1 MKFIVISCLILLVL
15 SAFIQFIGYRRHKKS
30 LMLSI
35 NVTLAADI
43 FIPPYVAFADS
54 LGMLGTSLK
63 AQWFLWILKRKKIKI
78 RDQVWLDAKTYDFVQ
93 NRLSELQKW
102 LAMDLYFARRSHYY
116 HRGLYFYLSHQNQRI
131 KMINYIES
139 YIKR

>member
-15 SAFIQFIGYRRHKKS
+15 SACIQFIGYRRHKKEFDAFYQRYAS
-30 LMLSI
+30 SGH
-35 NVTLAADI
+35 

-93 NRLSELQKW
+93 KTTSPELQKW
-102 LAMDLYFARRSHYY
+102 LAMDFILLRVEAIITTVGCIFI
-116 HRGLYFYLSHQNQRI
+116 YLI
-131 KMINYIES
+131 KVNV
-139 YIKR
+139 

>member
-15 SAFIQFIGYRRHKKS
+15 SAFIQFIGYRRHKKEFDAFYQRYAGS
-30 LMLSI
+30 GH
-35 NVTLAADI
+35 

-93 NRLSELQKW
+93 KNASPELQKW
-102 LAMDLYFARRSHYY
+102 LAMDFILLLVEAIITTLGCIFI
-116 HRGLYFYLSHQNQRI
+116 YLI
-131 KMINYIES
+131 KINV
-139 YIKR
+139 

>member
-1 MKFIVISCLILLVL
+1 MKTIVILCLTLLVL
-15 SAFIQFIGYRRHKKS
+15 SACIQFIGYRRHKQEFDAFYQRCAGS
-30 LMLSI
+30 GH
-35 NVTLAADI
+35 

-93 NRLSELQKW
+93 KTAVPELQKW
-102 LAMDLYFARRSHYY
+102 LAMDFILLLVEAIITTVGCIFI
-116 HRGLYFYLSHQNQRI
+116 YLI
-131 KMINYIES
+131 KINV
-139 YIKR
+139 

>member
-1 MKFIVISCLILLVL
+1 MKTIVILCLTLLVL
-15 SAFIQFIGYRRHKKS
+15 SACIQFIGYRRHKKEFDTFYQRYAS
-30 LMLSI
+30 SGH
-35 NVTLAADI
+35 

-93 NRLSELQKW
+93 KTTSPELQKW
-102 LAMDLYFARRSHYY
+102 LAMDFILLLVEAIITTVGCIFI
-116 HRGLYFYLSHQNQRI
+116 YLI
-131 KMINYIES
+131 KVNV
-139 YIKR
+139 

>member
-1 MKFIVISCLILLVL
+1 MMKFIVISCLILLVL
-15 SAFIQFIGYRRHKKS
+15 SAFIQFIGYRRHKKEFDAFYQRYAGS
-30 LMLSI
+30 GH
-35 NVTLAADI
+35 

-93 NRLSELQKW
+93 KNASPELQKW
-102 LAMDLYFARRSHYY
+102 LAMDFRLLLVEAIITTVGCIFI
-116 HRGLYFYLSHQNQRI
+116 YLI
-131 KMINYIES
+131 KINV
-139 YIKR
+139 

>member
-15 SAFIQFIGYRRHKKS
+15 SAFIQFIGYRRHKKEFDAFYQRYAGS
-30 LMLSI
+30 GH
-35 NVTLAADI
+35 

-93 NRLSELQKW
+93 KNASPELQKW
-102 LAMDLYFARRSHYY
+102 LAMDFRLLLVEAIITTVGCIFI
-116 HRGLYFYLSHQNQRI
+116 YLI
-131 KMINYIES
+131 KINV
-139 YIKR
+139 

>member
-15 SAFIQFIGYRRHKKS
+15 SAVIQFIGYRRHKKEFDAFYQRYAGS
-30 LMLSI
+30 GH
-35 NVTLAADI
+35 

-93 NRLSELQKW
+93 KNASPELQKW
-102 LAMDLYFARRSHYY
+102 LAMDFILLLVEAIITTVGCIFI
-116 HRGLYFYLSHQNQRI
+116 YLI
-131 KMINYIES
+131 KINV
-139 YIKR
+139 

>member
-15 SAFIQFIGYRRHKKS
+15 SAVIQFIGYRRHKKEFDAFYQRYAGS
-30 LMLSI
+30 GH
-35 NVTLAADI
+35 

-93 NRLSELQKW
+93 KNASPELQKW
-102 LAMDLYFARRSHYY
+102 LAMDFRLLLVEAIITTVGCIFI
-116 HRGLYFYLSHQNQRI
+116 YLI
-131 KMINYIES
+131 KINV
-139 YIKR
+139 

>member
-1 MKFIVISCLILLVL
+1 MMKFIVISCLILLVL
-15 SAFIQFIGYRRHKKS
+15 SAFIQFIGYRRHKKEFDAFYQRYAGS
-30 LMLSI
+30 GH
-35 NVTLAADI
+35 

-93 NRLSELQKW
+93 KTASPELQMW
-102 LAMDLYFARRSHYY
+102 LAMDFILLLVEAIITTVGCIFI
-116 HRGLYFYLSHQNQRI
+116 YLI
-131 KMINYIES
+131 KINI
-139 YIKR
+139 

>member
-1 MKFIVISCLILLVL
+1 MMKFIVISCLILLVL
-15 SAFIQFIGYRRHKKS
+15 SAFIQFIGYRRHKKEFDAFYQRYAGS
-30 LMLSI
+30 GH
-35 NVTLAADI
+35 

-93 NRLSELQKW
+93 KTTSPELQKW
-102 LAMDLYFARRSHYY
+102 LAMDFILLLVEAVITTVGCIFI
-116 HRGLYFYLSHQNQRI
+116 YLI
-131 KMINYIES
+131 KINV
-139 YIKR
+139 

>member
-15 SAFIQFIGYRRHKKS
+15 SAFIQFIGYRRHKKEFDAFYQRYAGS
-30 LMLSI
+30 GH
-35 NVTLAADI
+35 

-93 NRLSELQKW
+93 KTTSPELQKW
-102 LAMDLYFARRSHYY
+102 LAMDFILLLVEAVITTVGCIFI
-116 HRGLYFYLSHQNQRI
+116 YLI
-131 KMINYIES
+131 KINV
-139 YIKR
+139 

>member
-15 SAFIQFIGYRRHKKS
+15 SAFIQFIGYRRHKKEFDAFYQRYVGS
-30 LMLSI
+30 GH
-35 NVTLAADI
+35 

-78 RDQVWLDAKTYDFVQ
+78 KDQVWLDAKTYDFVQ
-93 NRLSELQKW
+93 KTASPELQKW
-102 LAMDLYFARRSHYY
+102 LAMDFILLLVEAIITTVGCIFI
-116 HRGLYFYLSHQNQRI
+116 YLI
-131 KMINYIES
+131 KINV
-139 YIKR
+139 

>member
-15 SAFIQFIGYRRHKKS
+15 SAFIQFIGYRRHKKEFDAFYQRYAGS
-30 LMLSI
+30 GH
-35 NVTLAADI
+35 

-78 RDQVWLDAKTYDFVQ
+78 RDQVWLDAKTYDFV
-93 NRLSELQKW
+93 RKTASPELQKW
-102 LAMDLYFARRSHYY
+102 LAMDFILLLVEAMITIVGCIFI
-116 HRGLYFYLSHQNQRI
+116 YLI
-131 KMINYIES
+131 KINI
-139 YIKR
+139 

>member
-15 SAFIQFIGYRRHKKS
+15 SAFIQFIGYRRHKKEFDAFYQRYAGS
-30 LMLSI
+30 GH
-35 NVTLAADI
+35 

-78 RDQVWLDAKTYDFVQ
+78 KGQVWLDAKTYDFVQ
-93 NRLSELQKW
+93 KTASPELQKW
-102 LAMDLYFARRSHYY
+102 LAMDFILLLVEAIITTVGCIFI
-116 HRGLYFYLSHQNQRI
+116 YLI
-131 KMINYIES
+131 KINV
-139 YIKR
+139 

>member
-15 SAFIQFIGYRRHKKS
+15 SAVIQFIGYRRHKKEFDAFYQRYAGS
-30 LMLSI
+30 GH
-35 NVTLAADI
+35 

-93 NRLSELQKW
+93 KDASPELQKW
-102 LAMDLYFARRSHYY
+102 LAMDFRLLLVEAIITTVGCIFI
-116 HRGLYFYLSHQNQRI
+116 YLI
-131 KMINYIES
+131 KINV
-139 YIKR
+139 

>member
-15 SAFIQFIGYRRHKKS
+15 SAFIQFIGYRRHKKEFDAFYQRYAGS
-30 LMLSI
+30 GH
-35 NVTLAADI
+35 

-93 NRLSELQKW
+93 KTASPELQKW
-102 LAMDLYFARRSHYY
+102 LAMDFILLLVEA
-116 HRGLYFYLSHQNQRI
+116 I
-131 KMINYIES
+131 IT
-139 YIKR
+139 